1 MLSQRTI
8 SKAFQTGLLQNYSH
22 IIGIR
27 DKIQAKPIFLTGG
40 YTMARLDLCWA
51 YPIFS
56 KNHNH
61 FLLEFYQVQEG
72 LAKDDYHD
80 REEWF
85 TFKRK
90 EKSPE
95 LSNTATKPTQTK
107 VSDTEHH
114 LHQEINTQRILT
126 ALKEHRTD
134 KKQITEQILTKIY
147 ESLKITRMS
156 ET

>member
-1 MLSQRTI
+1 LLGLSNLFKKSQPLPAGI
-8 SKAFQTGLLQNYSH
+8 LSGL
-22 IIGIR
+22 G
-27 DKIQAKPIFLTGG
+27 
-40 YTMARLDLCWA
+40 
-51 YPIFS
+51 
-56 KNHNH
+56 
-61 FLLEFYQVQEG
+61 EG
-72 LAKDDYHD
+72 LAQDDYHD